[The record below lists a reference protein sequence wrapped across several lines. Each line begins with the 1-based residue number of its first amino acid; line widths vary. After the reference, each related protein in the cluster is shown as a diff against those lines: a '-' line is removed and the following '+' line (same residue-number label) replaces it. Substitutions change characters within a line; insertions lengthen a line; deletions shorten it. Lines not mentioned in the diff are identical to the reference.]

1 MEKWLKIAME
11 IQSLAQNG
19 LEYVNNVYD
28 KERYERLRDISAEMI
43 NIINQYML
51 MVYAKYLF
59 CVM

>member
-1 MEKWLKIAME
+1 MEKWLKLAME

-51 MVYAKYLF
+51 MVYVRYLF
-59 CVM
+59 CVK

>member
-1 MEKWLKIAME
+1 MKKWLKLAME

-43 NIINQYML
+43 NIINQYVL

>member
-1 MEKWLKIAME
+1 MEKWLKLAME

>member
-1 MEKWLKIAME
+1 MKKWLKLAME